1 MQYRILAIAA
11 VAAALGA
18 PASTLAQS
26 SVTVGVAPG
35 APDVAVTDPGG
46 SRSRSGRRSVN
57 M

>member
-1 MQYRILAIAA
+1 MRNRILAIAA

-26 SVTVGVAPG
+26 SVTVGVAPRR
-35 APDVAVTDPGG
+35 PVVVDDDPGG
-46 SRSRSGRRSVN
+46 SRSSSGRRSVN